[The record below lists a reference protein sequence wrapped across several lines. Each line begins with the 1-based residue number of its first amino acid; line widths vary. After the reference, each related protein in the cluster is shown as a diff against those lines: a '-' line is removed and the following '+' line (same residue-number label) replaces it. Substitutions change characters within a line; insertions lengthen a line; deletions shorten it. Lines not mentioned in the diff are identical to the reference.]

1 MVGHALTL
9 ADAEDLFDRRRRAW
23 LAADEES
30 YLDLFAAG
38 LEIRMP
44 GRDEPVRGRDRY
56 ADIVR
61 RSFAWAAPE
70 SFEFHHLAVRDDVI
84 MAEWTISTRRR
95 SDGARFRWEG
105 MSVARIDGDGRIAW
119 WREYWD
125 PRQVAEPVSI
135 ENGEQTDG

>member
-1 MVGHALTL
+1 MGVPALTL
-9 ADAEDLFDRRRRAW
+9 ADAENLFDRRRRAW
-23 LAADEES
+23 LAADVDT
-30 YLDLFAAG
+30 YLDLFAGG
-38 LEIRMP
+38 LEIWMP

-56 ADIVR
+56 AEIVR
-61 RSFAWAAPE
+61 RSFGWAAPE
-70 SFEFHHLAVRDDVI
+70 SFEFHHLAVNGDVV

-125 PRQVAEPVSI
+125 PRQVSEPVRAD
-135 ENGEQTDG
+135 ETEPWEP

>member
-1 MVGHALTL
+1 MAAPSLTL
-9 ADAEDLFDRRRRAW
+9 ADAEALFDRRRRAW
-23 LAADEES
+23 LAADELA
-30 YLDLFAAG
+30 YLDLFSAD
-38 LEIRMP
+38 LEIWMP

-56 ADIVR
+56 SELVH

-70 SFEFHHLAVRDDVI
+70 SFDFHHLAVNGDVV

-105 MSVARIDGDGRIAW
+105 MSVARIDADGRIAW

-125 PRQVAEPVSI
+125 PRQVSVPVAT
-135 ENGEQTDG
+135 ER